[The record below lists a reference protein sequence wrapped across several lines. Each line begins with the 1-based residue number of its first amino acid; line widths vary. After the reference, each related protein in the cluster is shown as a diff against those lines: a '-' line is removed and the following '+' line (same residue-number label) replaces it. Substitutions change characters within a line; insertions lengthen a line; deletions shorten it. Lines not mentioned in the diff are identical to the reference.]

1 MGQMKKDSKLK
12 IKDGS
17 KPRIFYGDA
26 SKRLWN
32 KINNI
37 SDDALGDT
45 IYLLGC
51 KLQELEHRLE
61 EVERS

>member
-1 MGQMKKDSKLK
+1 MTDRQ
-12 IKDGS
+12 
-17 KPRIFYGDA
+17 PIFYGES

-37 SDDALGDT
+37 QAFELRDT

-61 EVERS
+61 ETERRIERENR